1 MKSEQE
7 LYNEL
12 ACYTLSLA
20 DPEFIHQH
28 IVDAY
33 GAQRADEKT
42 KPIGIA
48 FALAGLYLYL
58 EKNYTGRQV
67 QLAHIQ
73 MAKRRKK
80 WPRLELPQYRG
91 DITVA
96 DVLSTDI
103 GKARREMIR
112 KWCVC
117 VWDAYKNSQDIV
129 AALVNVV
136 LYE

>member
-7 LYNEL
+7 LYNAL

-28 IVDAY
+28 IVDAF

-42 KPIGIA
+42 KPIGVV

-73 MAKRRKK
+73 MAEVRIAAVQRRYHSSGCITSRLRKRTQGNDTEMVHL
-80 WPRLELPQYRG
+80 RLG
-91 DITVA
+91 CI
-96 DVLSTDI
+96 
-103 GKARREMIR
+103 
-112 KWCVC
+112 
-117 VWDAYKNSQDIV
+117 
-129 AALVNVV
+129 
-136 LYE
+136 